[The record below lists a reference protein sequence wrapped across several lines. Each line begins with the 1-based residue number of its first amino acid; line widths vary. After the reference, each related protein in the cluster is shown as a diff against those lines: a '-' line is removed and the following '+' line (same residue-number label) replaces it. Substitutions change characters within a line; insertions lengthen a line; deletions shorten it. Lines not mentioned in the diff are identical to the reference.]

1 MLGDIVTADRVVLPL
16 ACVLVAAAFAAML
29 RFYGLYR
36 QSLSERE
43 NLAELVENLT
53 EGIYRSSLD
62 GRQLSANRALVKLN
76 GYASEAEQLE
86 GVKDIGKE
94 WYVDPK
100 RREEFREILERD
112 GYVEDFVSEIY
123 RHKTRERIW
132 ITESARIVHDKRSG
146 RPLYYEGS
154 VREITETVERL
165 RLEEQF
171 RKLTNHLPG
180 GLFQFSGTCAD
191 DMKITYLSEGFENL
205 TGIAVSEHYRRG
217 KMFQMLVLEEDR
229 EAYYDAFR
237 QAKKTGHFDHEFRI
251 VAATGTEKWLR
262 MTAKPERSEET
273 IIWHGYVSDISL
285 RKRQA
290 LEIEELA
297 YYDPLTR
304 MPNRRLLN
312 DRIAQ
317 AVRNCR
323 RGGRSAAL
331 FFIDLD
337 NFKTL
342 NDTQGHDIGDEYLVD
357 IAGRLRQC
365 VRETDTVARMGGDE
379 FVVIL
384 EDLGDSDAA
393 AASRAIVMANQLLA
407 ALRIPFERDEIR
419 HNSSASI
426 GVVVFDGRERRADE
440 LLKRADIAMYQ
451 AKGAGRDGLALFDPR
466 WMDGETER
474 FTLLGELRRAISDKA
489 LELHYQPQID
499 RTGQVAGAEGLLRWS
514 HPRLG
519 MVPPDR
525 FIPLAEQSGLM
536 NQLCSF
542 VMATGVATL
551 ARWRRRPETRTLRLA
566 LNVSVQSFAGS
577 GFVPLLAGLIADHG
591 IDASRLTI
599 EFTEHVMAKDK
610 QTVTAHME
618 ALKKL
623 GVRFSLDDFGTGYSS
638 LARLKALPFDE
649 VKIDGSFVQD
659 IEESENDRALVRTIL
674 AMANTL
680 GLDAVAEHVET
691 RNQEAFLHAFGCDL
705 FQGYLYRPACREPEL
720 LAFVAERNGAASG
733 ASEGEVVRLKA

>member
-1 MLGDIVTADRVVLPL
+1 MEVFTADRIAL
-16 ACVLVAAAFAAML
+16 LVAATLIAALVLALL
-29 RFYGLYR
+29 RSRNLYR
-36 QSLSERE
+36 RSADAFDNLS
-43 NLAELVENLT
+43 ELVENLS
-53 EGIYRSSLD
+53 EGIYRSSLE
-62 GRQLSANRALVKLN
+62 GRQLSANPALVKLN
-76 GYASEAEQLE
+76 GYDTEAELLE
-86 GVKDIGKE
+86 AVKDIGNE
-94 WYVDPK
+94 WYVDPN
-100 RREEFREILERD
+100 RRNQFRDILNRD

-132 ITESARIVHDKRSG
+132 VTESARIVRDKRSG

-237 QAKKTGHFDHEFRI
+237 QAKETGHFDHEFRI

-290 LEIEELA
+290 LEIEDLA

-342 NDTQGHDIGDEYLVD
+342 NDTQGHDVGDEYLVD

-451 AKGAGRDGLALFDPR
+451 AKGAGRDGLALFDPS

-474 FTLLGELRRAISDKA
+474 FTLLGELRRAISDEA

-499 RTGQVAGAEGLLRWS
+499 RNGQVAGVEGLLRWS

-551 ARWRRRPETRTLRLA
+551 ARWQRRPETRTLRLA

-599 EFTEHVMAKDK
+599 EFTEHVMAKDRV
-610 QTVTAHME
+610 TVTAHME
-618 ALKKL
+618 ALKAH

-720 LAFVAERNGAASG
+720 LAFVVERNGAPSG
-733 ASEGEVVRLKA
+733 ATEGEVVRLKA